1 MKKRQKR
8 PGANRND
15 NRFADGKAK
24 TIQYYGKAKR
34 TVARTLQNSFRK
46 RKNENIQKVDEH
58 V

>member
-34 TVARTLQNSFRK
+34 TVARTL
-46 RKNENIQKVDEH
+46 
-58 V
+58 